1 MSYRIYEL
9 ELKSHPEVDEE
20 RQNQMP
26 PKQQTDYSSTNLLFL
41 SINKNSDNLKAC

>member
-26 PKQQTDYSSTNLLFL
+26 PKQHKLITPALTYSFYQ
-41 SINKNSDNLKAC
+41 SIKIVII